1 MVTSDQSRSPIH
13 RYDAV
18 LFDVDDTLLDF
29 RASEA
34 AACRAVFDLYPVTGL
49 PPDVVLA
56 AFQNANDITWD
67 LYMQKRITRAEVA
80 DQTFEVLARL
90 LPMSGHLDTHAAA
103 LAFDVAFAEQSV
115 AEPDASCVLA
125 SLHGWC
131 VTGVISNHE
140 HPAIQRRRL
149 ATSGLAEFLD
159 VVVISGDIGIEK
171 PDPRIFNH
179 TLQLL
184 GMAAE
189 QCLFVGDSIIS
200 DDAGARESDMEFC
213 WYRRHHVGAHAQA
226 TTAYVID
233 SLSELLALLDAP
245 STPDLRVAG

>member
-1 MVTSDQSRSPIH
+1 MH

-29 RASEA
+29 RASEE

-49 PPDVVLA
+49 SPDVVLA
-56 AFQNANDITWD
+56 AFQNANNITWD
-67 LYMQKRITRAEVA
+67 LYAQKRLTRADVA
-80 DQTFEVLARL
+80 DRTFEALARL
-90 LPMSGHLDTHAAA
+90 LPMSDHVDTHAVA
-103 LAFDVAFAEQSV
+103 LTFDMAFAEHSV

-140 HPAIQRRRL
+140 YPDVQRRRL
-149 ATSGLAEFLD
+149 AASGLAGFLD

-184 GMAAE
+184 GMAAD

-200 DDAGARESDMEFC
+200 DDAGAREAGMDFC
-213 WYRRHHVGAHAQA
+213 WYRRHHTTPSVP
-226 TTAYVID
+226 TTAVNVID

-245 STPDLRVAG
+245 DVPER

>member
-1 MVTSDQSRSPIH
+1 MH

-49 PPDVVLA
+49 SPDAFLA
-56 AFQNANDITWD
+56 AFWNASDIAWD
-67 LYMQKRITRAEVA
+67 LYMQKRIARAEVA
-80 DQTFEVLARL
+80 DQTFEALAL
-90 LPMSGHLDTHAAA
+90 LFPMSDQFDTHAAA
-103 LAFDVAFAEQSV
+103 LTFDVAFAEHSV
-115 AEPDASCVLA
+115 AEPGASSVLA

-140 HPAIQRRRL
+140 YPAIQRRRL
-149 ATSGLAEFLD
+149 ASSRLAAFLN

-171 PDPRIFNH
+171 PDSRLFDH
-179 TLQLL
+179 TLHLL
-184 GMAAE
+184 GMTAE

-200 DDAGARESDMEFC
+200 DDAGARNAGMDFC
-213 WYRRHHVGAHAQA
+213 WYRRHHTPPFAP
-226 TTAYVID
+226 TTAVNVID
-233 SLSELLALLDAP
+233 SLAELPALLDAP
-245 STPDLRVAG
+245 DVPE

>member
-1 MVTSDQSRSPIH
+1 MR

-49 PPDVVLA
+49 SPDVVLA
-56 AFQNANDITWD
+56 AFQHASDITWD
-67 LYMQKRITRAEVA
+67 LYVQKRITRAEVS
-80 DQTFEVLARL
+80 DQTFESLARL
-90 LPMSGHLDTHAAA
+90 LPMSDHVDTHAAA
-103 LAFDVAFAEQSV
+103 LAFDAAFAEHSV
-115 AEPDASCVLA
+115 AEPAASCVLA
-125 SLHGWC
+125 SLHGWY
-131 VTGVISNHE
+131 VTGIISNHE
-140 HPAIQRRRL
+140 HPAVQRRRL
-149 ATSGLAEFLD
+149 AASGLARSLD

-171 PDPRIFNH
+171 PDPRIFNY

-200 DDAGARESDMEFC
+200 DDAGAREAGMDFC
-213 WYRRHHVGAHAQA
+213 WYRRHH
-226 TTAYVID
+226 TTPSAPTTTLNIIQ
-233 SLSELLALLDAP
+233 SLSELLVLLDAP
-245 STPDLRVAG
+245 DVLER

>member
-1 MVTSDQSRSPIH
+1 MH
-13 RYDAV
+13 RYDAI

-29 RASEA
+29 RASEE

-49 PPDVVLA
+49 SPDVFLA
-56 AFQNANDITWD
+56 AFHNANDITWD
-67 LYMQKRITRAEVA
+67 LYMQQRITRVEVA
-80 DQTFEVLARL
+80 DQTFEALARL
-90 LPMSGHLDTHAAA
+90 LPMSDHVDTHAAA
-103 LAFDVAFAEQSV
+103 LAFDVAFAEHSV

-140 HPAIQRRRL
+140 YPAVQRRRL
-149 ATSGLAEFLD
+149 AASGLAGFLD

-184 GMAAE
+184 GMTAE

-200 DDAGARESDMEFC
+200 DDAGAREAGMDFC
-213 WYRRHHVGAHAQA
+213 WYRRHHAGAHAQA
-226 TTAYVID
+226 TAAYVID

-245 STPDLRVAG
+245 SAPDLRAAG

>member
-1 MVTSDQSRSPIH
+1 MH

-34 AACRAVFDLYPVTGL
+34 AACRAVFNLYPDTGL
-49 PPDVVLA
+49 LPDAFLA
-56 AFQNANDITWD
+56 AFQNANDLTWE

-80 DQTFEVLARL
+80 DRTFEALARL
-90 LPMSGHLDTHAAA
+90 LPMSGHADSHAAA
-103 LAFDVAFAEQSV
+103 LAFDMAFAERSV
-115 AEPDASCVLA
+115 TEPDASRVLA

-140 HPAIQRRRL
+140 YPTVQRRRL
-149 ATSGLAEFLD
+149 VASGLAGFLD
-159 VVVISGDIGIEK
+159 IVVISGDIDIEK

-200 DDAGARESDMEFC
+200 DAAGAREAGMDFC
-213 WYRRHHVGAHAQA
+213 WYRRHHAGAHAQA

-245 STPDLRVAG
+245 SAPDLRVVG

>member
-1 MVTSDQSRSPIH
+1 MH

-29 RASEA
+29 RTSEE

-49 PPDVVLA
+49 SPDVVLA
-56 AFQNANDITWD
+56 VFQNANDITWG
-67 LYMQKRITRAEVA
+67 LYVQQRITRAEVA
-80 DQTFEVLARL
+80 DRTFEALARL
-90 LPMSGHLDTHAAA
+90 LPMSDHVDTHATA
-103 LAFDVAFAEQSV
+103 LAFNMAFAEHSV

-125 SLHGWC
+125 SLHRWC

-140 HPAIQRRRL
+140 YPAVQRRRL
-149 ATSGLAEFLD
+149 TASGLAGFLD

-184 GMAAE
+184 GMTAK

-200 DDAGARESDMEFC
+200 DDAGAREAGMDFC
-213 WYRRHHVGAHAQA
+213 WYRRHHAGAHAQA

-245 STPDLRVAG
+245 SAPDLRVAG